1 MSLKVTVP
9 LSNNIN
15 TSIVSKKA
23 VALET
28 LSDVDT
34 NTLQDGYTLA
44 YDEVTKKWK
53 AVDPARELN
62 LGIVDG
68 GTY

>member
-53 AVDPARELN
+53 AVDPARDLN